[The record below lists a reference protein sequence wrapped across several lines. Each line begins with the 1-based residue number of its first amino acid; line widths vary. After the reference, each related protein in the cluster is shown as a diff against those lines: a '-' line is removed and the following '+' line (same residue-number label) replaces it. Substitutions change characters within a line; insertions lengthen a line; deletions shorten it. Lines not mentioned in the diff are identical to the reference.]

1 MNNPDSAGNL
11 ANDSDAPPAHRRKTM
26 LMRLAL
32 VVGLA
37 AAAWSLW
44 YLLFERGMA
53 MPVIGGALLRI
64 HQDLIGFVDLFEF
77 DFRFRIARIAVRMK
91 FHGEFAEGHFDVRF
105 RRGARHA

>member
-37 AAAWSLW
+37 AAAWSTW
-44 YLLFERGMA
+44 YLVYERGMA
-53 MPVIGGALLRI
+53 GPDNA
-64 HQDLIGFVDLFEF
+64 
-77 DFRFRIARIAVRMK
+77 
-91 FHGEFAEGHFDVRF
+91 
-105 RRGARHA
+105 